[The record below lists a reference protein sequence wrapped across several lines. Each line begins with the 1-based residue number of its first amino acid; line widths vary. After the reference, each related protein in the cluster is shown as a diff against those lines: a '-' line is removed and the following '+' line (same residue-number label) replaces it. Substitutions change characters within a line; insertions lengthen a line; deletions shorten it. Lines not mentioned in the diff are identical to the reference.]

1 MFSAKGQLMIDTM
14 QDLILKPVRIATSKP
29 ARQTYLNTVLF
40 MITSL
45 ILLGLAVLAY
55 VVFYYSYVPQI
66 GIEHVIHLQYGDG
79 PHPYGI
85 TALDTSLI
93 SQQPYDVSLALHL
106 PRSPPNI
113 HQGNFMLSLSL
124 LSASYTPP
132 PISTDASS
140 TNPVARSILAFSKDH
155 LLLSSRRPAILT
167 YTSRFVS
174 LSERLFALP
183 LYIIGLKDESEV
195 LHVPMAEST
204 TFPRGRKNIPAFAVL
219 ELQAGQEVQVYGAKI
234 TFTARFR
241 GLRWI
246 MYNHRVISFLLF
258 TGAFWV
264 FEVLFAILG
273 WLAARAIFGMKAWG
287 QIKSEEMNADAT
299 PGIGIKNEDGESDEP
314 DLSDTPRTFPTYGR
328 QAPLRFVPKIKD
340 EPLIKSE
347 DGEEYAASED
357 KGLVEADDED
367 EEGGEIVDY
376 RRGVTD
382 SGIGTSFSE
391 AGERAGVKRR
401 SSRRGRNE
409 M

>member
-1 MFSAKGQLMIDTM
+1 MDTM

-40 MITSL
+40 TVTSL

-55 VVFYYSYVPQI
+55 IVFYYSYVPQI

-85 TALDTSLI
+85 TTLDTSLI

-106 PRSPPNI
+106 PRSLPNI
-113 HQGNFMLSLSL
+113 QQGNFMLSLSL
-124 LSASYTPP
+124 LSASYTPLP
-132 PISTDASS
+132 VTADASS
-140 TNPVARSILAFSKDH
+140 TNPVAGSILAPSKDH

-183 LYIIGLKDESEV
+183 LYIMGLKDESEV

-234 TFTARFR
+234 TFTARFG

-246 MYNHRVISFLLF
+246 MYNHRIISFLLF
-258 TGAFWV
+258 TGAFWI

-273 WLAARAIFGMKAWG
+273 WLTARAIFAMKAG
-287 QIKSEEMNADAT
+287 GEVKSEEMNADAS
-299 PGIGIKNEDGESDEP
+299 PGIKNEDEESDEL

-328 QAPLRFVPKIKD
+328 QAPLRFVPKVKD
-340 EPLIKSE
+340 EPLIKNE
-347 DGEEYAASED
+347 DGEEYAASEGQ
-357 KGLVEADDED
+357 GLVDADDED
-367 EEGGEIVDY
+367 EEGSGTVDY

-401 SSRRGRNE
+401 RSRRGRNE
-409 M
+409 